1 MGMPQTFRRPRSNA
15 CALIRAC
22 ASPSPAPGSHP
33 VTRPLLSALTIVALL
48 LAGCASTPAA
58 APGDRAALA
67 LAARADASNFIV
79 VAVANEPGPRS
90 VHAGSTPRGYTDGA
104 GYGVSDGA
112 RRTMHALAGRYHL
125 QPVAA
130 WPISL
135 LHLHCA
141 VFALPAGTTRAALL
155 QQLQTDGRVALAE
168 ALQDYSV
175 RSAQADPYAAAQSGN
190 ERMDIRA
197 AHRISRGRGVRIALI
212 DTGLASDHPD
222 LRGRVDAQRNFVDGD
237 ARRFQ
242 LDRHGTA
249 IAGVIA
255 ANADNGVGIAGVA
268 PEAQLLALKACW
280 QLQEGRDDARCNS
293 FTLAQA
299 LASAVELKAN
309 IINLSLSGPPDR
321 LLEALAERA
330 MREGII
336 IVGPD
341 GDGPSF
347 PGGLRNVLGVARSED
362 HAAGP
367 EVLQAPGREVLTLAP
382 GGRYDFSSGSSI
394 ATGEITGV
402 TALLLARKPELDAQR
417 VHALLRDA
425 TDTVTTS
432 AGTART
438 VNACRALE
446 RLTGE
451 HGCVK

>member
-1 MGMPQTFRRPRSNA
+1 VSN
-15 CALIRAC
+15 
-22 ASPSPAPGSHP
+22 
-33 VTRPLLSALTIVALL
+33 PLLPALSIAALL
-48 LAGCASTPAA
+48 LVGCASTPAP
-58 APGDRAALA
+58 APDDHAALA
-67 LAARADASNFIV
+67 LAARADASRFIV
-79 VAVANEPGPRS
+79 VAVANEPGQGPVR
-90 VHAGSTPRGYTDGA
+90 AGSTPRAYTDGT
-104 GYGVSDGA
+104 GYVVSDGA
-112 RRTMHALAGRYHL
+112 RRTMHALADRYHL
-125 QPVAA
+125 QPVDA

-135 LHLHCA
+135 LRLHCA
-141 VFALPAGTTRAALL
+141 VFALPAGAARANVL
-155 QQLQTDGRVALAE
+155 QELQSDGRVALAE
-168 ALQDYSV
+168 PLQDYSV
-175 RSAQADPYAAAQSGN
+175 RSTQADPYAPVQSGN
-190 ERMDIRA
+190 ERMDIGA

-222 LRGRVDAQRNFVDGD
+222 LRGRIDAQRNFVDSD

-255 ANADNGVGIAGVA
+255 ANANNGVGIAGVA
-268 PEAQLLALKACW
+268 PESQLLALKACW

-347 PGGLRNVLGVARSED
+347 PGSLRNVLGVARSED
-362 HAAGP
+362 QAVGP
-367 EVLQAPGREVLTLAP
+367 DVLQAPGREVLTLAP

-402 TALLLARKPELDAQR
+402 TALLLARDPALGAR
-417 VHALLRDA
+417 RLHTLLRDA
-425 TDTVTTS
+425 TDTVSTA
-432 AGTART
+432 AGPTRT

-446 RLTGE
+446 TLTGQQDR
-451 HGCVK
+451 HDRR

>member
-1 MGMPQTFRRPRSNA
+1 VANLLLP
-15 CALIRAC
+15 ALSIA
-22 ASPSPAPGSHP
+22 
-33 VTRPLLSALTIVALL
+33 VLL

-58 APGDRAALA
+58 APGDSAALT
-67 LAARADASNFIV
+67 LAARADASRFIV
-79 VAVANEPGPRS
+79 VAVTNEPGQGPMR
-90 VHAGSTPRGYTDGA
+90 AGSTPRGYADGA
-104 GYGVSDGA
+104 GYLLSDGA
-112 RRTMHALAGRYHL
+112 RRTMQALAGQYHL

-141 VFALPAGTTRAALL
+141 VFALPAGATRETML
-155 QQLQTDGRVALAE
+155 QQLQSDRRVALAE
-168 ALQDYSV
+168 PLQDYSV
-175 RSAQADPYAAAQSGN
+175 RSTQADPYAPVQSGN
-190 ERMDIRA
+190 ERMGISA

-222 LRGRVDAQRNFVDGD
+222 LRGRVGVQRNFVDGD

-336 IVGPD
+336 VVGPD

-347 PGGLRNVLGVARSED
+347 PGSLRDVLGVARSED
-362 HAAGP
+362 PAPGP
-367 EVLQAPGREVLTLAP
+367 NVLQAPGREVLTLAP

-402 TALLLARKPELDAQR
+402 TALLLAREPALDARR
-417 VHALLRDA
+417 VRTLLRDA

-438 VNACRALE
+438 VNACRALAT
-446 RLTGE
+446 LTGE
-451 HGCVK
+451 HDCTK

>member
-1 MGMPQTFRRPRSNA
+1 MAN
-15 CALIRAC
+15 
-22 ASPSPAPGSHP
+22 
-33 VTRPLLSALTIVALL
+33 PLLPALSVTALL
-48 LAGCASTPAA
+48 LAGCASAPAA
-58 APGDRAALA
+58 APDDRAALA
-67 LAARADASNFIV
+67 LAARADASKFIV
-79 VAVANEPGPRS
+79 VAVANEPGQGP
-90 VHAGSTPRGYTDGA
+90 VHAGSTPRGYADGS
-104 GYGVSDGA
+104 GYVVSDGA
-112 RRTMHALAGRYHL
+112 RRTMHALAGQYHL
-125 QPVAA
+125 QSVAA

-141 VFALPAGTTRAALL
+141 VFALPAGAARASVL
-155 QQLQTDGRVALAE
+155 QQLQSDGRVALAE
-168 ALQDYSV
+168 PLQDYSV
-175 RSAQADPYAAAQSGN
+175 RSAQADPYAAVQSGN
-190 ERMDIRA
+190 ERMDISA
-197 AHRISRGRGVRIALI
+197 AHRISRGRGVRIAII

-255 ANADNGVGIAGVA
+255 ANADNGVGISGVA

-280 QLQEGRDDARCNS
+280 QLQDGRDDARCNS
-293 FTLAQA
+293 FTLARA

-347 PGGLRNVLGVARSED
+347 PGSLRNVLGVARSED
-362 HAAGP
+362 QAAGP
-367 EVLQAPGREVLTLAP
+367 NVLQAPGREVLTLAP

-402 TALLLARKPELDAQR
+402 TALLLARRPALDAR
-417 VHALLRDA
+417 RLRTLLRDS

-446 RLTGE
+446 SLTGA
-451 HGCVK
+451 HDCTR